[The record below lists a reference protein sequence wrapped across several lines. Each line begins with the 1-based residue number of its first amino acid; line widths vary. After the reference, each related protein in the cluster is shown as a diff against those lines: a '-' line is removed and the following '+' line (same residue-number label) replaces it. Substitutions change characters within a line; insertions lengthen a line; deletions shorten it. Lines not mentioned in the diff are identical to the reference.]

1 MEHRRRWA
9 SSGAMPPALASRFTL
24 AEQAVL
30 SVVAAEVAGAP
41 SGYVPNQLGRSTTA
55 TNSRT
60 AARAVVSPSALWP
73 IVTPRSTQG
82 SLA

>member
-1 MEHRRRWA
+1 MEQRRRWA

-41 SGYVPNQLGRSTTA
+41 LRLRAQSIRSEHHRNKLA
-55 TNSRT
+55 HCG
-60 AARAVVSPSALWP
+60 AR
-73 IVTPRSTQG
+73 G
-82 SLA
+82 G